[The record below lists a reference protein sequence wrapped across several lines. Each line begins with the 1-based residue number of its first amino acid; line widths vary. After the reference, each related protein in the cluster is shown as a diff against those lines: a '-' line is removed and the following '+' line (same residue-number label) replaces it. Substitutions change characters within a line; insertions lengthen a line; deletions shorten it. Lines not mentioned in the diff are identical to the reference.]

1 MLGKTRDTVIV
12 APYTSAFIRGP
23 DNAQLCVYYA
33 QIWILTH
40 RLEIRAS
47 SLRTHIFKA
56 IEKVD
61 GHLAH
66 QRNQIGK
73 VRNAKLCLANHIP
86 VRDADWFK
94 CHFRQLYFKADW
106 SEIHFLSTLSLPFY
120 AFVFISAENVSFLPG
135 LHVRRSARQQ
145 SLMKILSLR
154 KREVLKQLKKIPV
167 ATVVTSVC
175 STGTAVVGS
184 VNATEFWQRWTRPPS
199 FLLLLSCKMN
209 LAIP

>member
-1 MLGKTRDTVIV
+1 M
-12 APYTSAFIRGP
+12 
-23 DNAQLCVYYA
+23 
-33 QIWILTH
+33 H
-40 RLEIRAS
+40 RFEFW
-47 SLRTHIFKA
+47 RTHIFKA

-106 SEIHFLSTLSLPFY
+106 SQIHFLSKLSFPFY
-120 AFVFISAENVSFLPG
+120 AFVFTSAENTLLLPG
-135 LHVRRSARQQ
+135 LHVQWSARQQ

-154 KREVLKQLKKIPV
+154 EIAELLRSKNQEF
-167 ATVVTSVC
+167 
-175 STGTAVVGS
+175 TAKWS
-184 VNATEFWQRWTRPPS
+184 EDTCTMILSENFQAHRHLCTD
-199 FLLLLSCKMN
+199 LLWL
-209 LAIP
+209 